1 MPQSPSGDGYVLYVG
16 NLLPHKNLL
25 SLLDALAILRR
36 RHRGTRLIIRG
47 EGQATYARAV
57 RERVE
62 TLGLSDVVSFQG
74 YAGKRALR
82 DLYAGAA
89 CLVLPSLREGF
100 GLPVLEAM
108 ACGTPVITSSSS
120 SLPEVAGDAAILVDP
135 YDAIDLSDAM
145 YRVLADANFREE
157 LRERGLKWVGG
168 FSWRR
173 TAEQM
178 SRLLDDVRC
187 RAHRP
192 GAARLTRRVSWTS
205 GGRCCTVGSVAT
217 ALVSIIVPAYN
228 EQHTITEIIARI
240 HAAPLDL
247 PREIIVVDDA
257 SRDETAAMVD
267 KLVAAGSEGLRLVR
281 HAVNR
286 GKGAAIRTGLAEV
299 RGDIIIIQDADLEY
313 DPRDYPILLEPILEG
328 HADVVFGNRFHGGA
342 HRVLYFWHYMA
353 NKFLTLVTNI
363 LTNLNLSDMEVGYK
377 VFRADVVRRLTLTS
391 ERFGIE
397 PELTIK
403 AARLGVRIYEVPIR
417 YHGRTYAEG
426 KKITWRDGVSAVA
439 HIVRYRFFA

>member
-1 MPQSPSGDGYVLYVG
+1 M
-16 NLLPHKNLL
+16 
-25 SLLDALAILRR
+25 
-36 RHRGTRLIIRG
+36 
-47 EGQATYARAV
+47 
-57 RERVE
+57 
-62 TLGLSDVVSFQG
+62 
-74 YAGKRALR
+74 
-82 DLYAGAA
+82 AA
-89 CLVLPSLREGF
+89 
-100 GLPVLEAM
+100 
-108 ACGTPVITSSSS
+108 
-120 SLPEVAGDAAILVDP
+120 
-135 YDAIDLSDAM
+135 
-145 YRVLADANFREE
+145 
-157 LRERGLKWVGG
+157 
-168 FSWRR
+168 
-173 TAEQM
+173 
-178 SRLLDDVRC
+178 
-187 RAHRP
+187 
-192 GAARLTRRVSWTS
+192 
-205 GGRCCTVGSVAT
+205 

-228 EQHTITEIIARI
+228 EQHTITEIIGRI

-257 SRDETAAMVD
+257 SKDETAAMVD
-267 KLVAAGSEGLRLVR
+267 KLVAAGFEGLRLVR

-342 HRVLYFWHYMA
+342 HRVLYFWHYVA
-353 NKFLTLVTNI
+353 NKALTLATNM

-417 YHGRTYAEG
+417 YHGRTYADG
-426 KKITWRDGVSAVA
+426 KKITWRDGVSAIV
-439 HIVRYRFFA
+439 HILRYRFFA